1 MRENEHTDSRMTFG
15 KINELKSPHTMRG
28 NEHTDSRMTFGKIN
42 DAFVCSD
49 DRKLTAAV

>member
-1 MRENEHTDSRMTFG
+1 MRE
-15 KINELKSPHTMRG
+15 